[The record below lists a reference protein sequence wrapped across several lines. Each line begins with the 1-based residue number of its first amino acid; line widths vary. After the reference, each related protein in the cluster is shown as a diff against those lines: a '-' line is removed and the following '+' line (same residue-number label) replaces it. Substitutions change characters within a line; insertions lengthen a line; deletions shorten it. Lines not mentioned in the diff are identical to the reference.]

1 MAQFIFFKDVD
12 TERLIN
18 LEEVVHC
25 EVYMSGGK
33 KVLNIH
39 TKGLDSSHRPYIFSV
54 VGIEAERIMN
64 ILKSRIV
71 AE

>member
-1 MAQFIFFKDVD
+1 MSQFVFYKDLNTD
-12 TERLIN
+12 RLIN
-18 LEEVVHC
+18 IDEIVHC

-54 VGIEAERIMN
+54 VGADAERIFEL
-64 ILKSRIV
+64 LKSRIV
-71 AE
+71 S